1 MTIIVKKN
9 YSPSLFKI
17 IKEKLNNL
25 ELVSLPTETVYGLAG
40 LGTKIESAKKIYK
53 LKERPLHKKLIFH
66 CSDMKMV
73 KKFFFID
80 QENEMLANRFWPG
93 PLTLILKRKSLQ
105 IPKSL
110 TINNDCAVRIP
121 KNDFT
126 IEVIKKVGLP
136 LIMPSANRFKK
147 LSPINAKM
155 VSNQFKDT
163 NLLIIDGGKC
173 KIGLE
178 STLVRI
184 LKNKLEIIR
193 PGKIS
198 LSQIKKVLPY
208 INLFNNNKEKFFPG
222 TSKKHYSPNKQI
234 YLNIKHPVDKSA
246 YLNFGKKHKK
256 EFKNLSE
263 KGSLNEAAKNLY
275 HFIFLADQNKD
286 FKTISIAP
294 IPNRDI
300 GEAINDRLKRAAR

>member
-9 YSPSLFKI
+9 YSSSLFKI

-73 KKFFFID
+73 KKFFFLD
-80 QENEMLANRFWPG
+80 QENEILAKIFWPG

-126 IEVIKKVGLP
+126 IEVIKKLGLP

>member
-73 KKFFFID
+73 KKFFFLD
-80 QENEMLANRFWPG
+80 QENEILAKRFWPG
-93 PLTLILKRKSLQ
+93 PLTLILKRKSFQ

-136 LIMPSANRFKK
+136 LIMPSANKFKK